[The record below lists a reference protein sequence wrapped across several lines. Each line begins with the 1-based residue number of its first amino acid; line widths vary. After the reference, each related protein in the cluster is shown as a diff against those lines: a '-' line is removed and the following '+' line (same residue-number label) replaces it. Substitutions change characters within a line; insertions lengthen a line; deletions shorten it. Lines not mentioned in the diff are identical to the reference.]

1 MLASGHASF
10 LAVAAA
16 IRVLDPVLA
25 DQIAA
30 GEVVER
36 PASVVK
42 ELLENAVDA
51 GATRVTVEIEEGG
64 QRLIRVTDDG
74 HGMSPPDAELCVTR
88 HATSKLRTRE
98 DLFSIATLGF
108 RGEALPA
115 IASVSR
121 LTISTR
127 LRDAVEGTR
136 VVVEGG
142 APPVTEPVGCAAGC
156 IVEVRDLFHNVPAR
170 LKFLRSRATES
181 GHVTDVCLRTAL
193 AHPEMQLTL
202 LRDGR
207 RGKEFLAA
215 AGFAERVAAAFPGE
229 TLTEINAEAGP
240 IRVEAVLG
248 SPERARS
255 GAVALHLLVNGRPV
269 RDVSLARAVAFA
281 YGSVLPPGR
290 YPLGALHLH
299 LPPEQVDV
307 NVHPQKRE
315 VRFREGR
322 QTFDALTR
330 LLARELGTS
339 AWGRPSHTP
348 RDYWSERLGPAIK
361 PPDGGDNRSGIADP
375 GGSAATTALP
385 AADPWQLGETGSA
398 GAPTPSDPSP
408 QTTLQPAGG
417 FFANLRVLGQ
427 VRRMLLICEGPD
439 SLYVIDQHAA
449 DERLRYHRL
458 RTSYAD
464 GSVTTQ
470 RLLFPERVEC
480 SESEVALA
488 DAHRE
493 QLLGLG
499 LDCTVLGDRTVAV
512 HTVPALLQRAPP
524 ARLLH
529 DVLAELS
536 RSGERAFG
544 DALDM
549 VLATMA
555 CHAAIRAGDALSNEE
570 ATALLRSLDGIED
583 FGGHCPHG
591 RPVVSR
597 IGLDDLE
604 RRLGR

>member
-1 MLASGHASF
+1 ML
-10 LAVAAA
+10 
-16 IRVLDPVLA
+16 DTVLA

-42 ELLENAVDA
+42 ELLDNAVDA
-51 GATRVTVEIEEGG
+51 GATRVTVEIEDGG
-64 QRLIRVTDDG
+64 TRLIRVTDDG
-74 HGMSPPDAELCVTR
+74 QGMSPDDAQLCLTR
-88 HATSKLRTRE
+88 HATSKLRTRD
-98 DLFSIATLGF
+98 DLFAIATLGF

-121 LTISTR
+121 LAITTR
-127 LRDAVEGTR
+127 PADAVEGTR
-136 VVVEGG
+136 VEVEGG
-142 APPVTEPVGCAAGC
+142 GPPCVQPAGCASGC
-156 IVEVRDLFHNVPAR
+156 SVEVRDLFHNVPAR

-181 GHVTDVCLRTAL
+181 SHVTSACLRTAL
-193 AHPEMQLTL
+193 AHPQLQLTL
-202 LRDGR
+202 VRDGR
-207 RGKEFLAA
+207 RSKEFLAA
-215 AGFAERVAAAFPGE
+215 AGFAQRVAAAFPGE
-229 TLTEINAEAGP
+229 ALTEIAAEAGP
-240 IRVEAVLG
+240 IRIEAALG

-255 GAVALHLLVNGRPV
+255 GASGLHLLVNGRPV

-281 YGSVLPPGR
+281 YGSVIPPGR

-299 LPPEQVDV
+299 LPAEEVDV

-315 VRFREGR
+315 VRFRQGR
-322 QTFDALTR
+322 TVFDGVTR
-330 LLARELGTS
+330 LLAAQLGTS
-339 AWGRPSHTP
+339 AWGRPSHAP
-348 RDYWSERLGPAIK
+348 RDYWRERLGSAIE
-361 PPDGGDNRSGIADP
+361 PSPSATAANAAPNGVADG
-375 GGSAATTALP
+375 ALGAVGP
-385 AADPWQLGETGSA
+385 SDPWQLAAA
-398 GAPTPSDPSP
+398 GGGDVGAAAAPSP
-408 QTTLQPAGG
+408 GQTSLEPERG
-417 FFANLRVLGQ
+417 FFSSLRVLGQ

-449 DERLRYHRL
+449 DERVRYHRL
-458 RTSYAD
+458 RTSHAE
-464 GSVTTQ
+464 GNVATQ

-480 SESEVALA
+480 SEAEVALT
-488 DAHRE
+488 DTHRA

-499 LDCTVLGDRTVAV
+499 LDCTVIGDTTVAV

-524 ARLLH
+524 KRLLH

-544 DALDM
+544 DAVDM

-555 CHAAIRAGDALSNEE
+555 CHAAIRAGDALSDEE
-570 ATALLRSLDGIED
+570 ATALLRSLDTIDD

-591 RPVVSR
+591 RPVLSR